1 MQSRP
6 SGRVSLPG
14 NDGPNNAKGGSKDPN
29 NQSPRA
35 AHGSQPSQS
44 VSSQGRQML
53 IEPMSACE
61 PFGDLGA
68 GIDGEGGGGRVADH
82 SSSSINASRCYPLK
96 HSNSA
101 FTNILRDLVQSLDG
115 RFSTSISA
123 LLVANVVCDMPPSSY
138 SSQVL
143 LHECSGCPYGYT
155 PLKPHSVF
163 TNHQIAQRDQR
174 PEFLNSSN
182 PLPTT
187 TSELIEWKAW
197 SLAILLAR
205 VA

>member
-1 MQSRP
+1 MIQFLSKEPETHPLIKPVGRWTSGLVALAPEPPRTQNHHCLLSSAMQSRP

-68 GIDGEGGGGRVADH
+68 GIDGEGGGESQIILPQASTHHAAIRLNTATQHLRTYYVTW
-82 SSSSINASRCYPLK
+82 SSRWTVVFRRRFQRYSLRMSSAICLRRPIQVRCFCTNA
-96 HSNSA
+96 
-101 FTNILRDLVQSLDG
+101 Q
-115 RFSTSISA
+115 
-123 LLVANVVCDMPPSSY
+123 VV
-138 SSQVL
+138 L
-143 LHECSGCPYGYT
+143 T
-155 PLKPHSVF
+155 A
-163 TNHQIAQRDQR
+163 TRR
-174 PEFLNSSN
+174 
-182 PLPTT
+182 
-187 TSELIEWKAW
+187 
-197 SLAILLAR
+197 
-205 VA
+205 